1 MALDIE
7 LETTESTY
15 TKLLGQ
21 PPFRR
26 FFLSQVMVSIG
37 DGFFGV
43 MVTFLALAMGASV
56 GTLGIVAFC
65 VTFPRGILGILGG
78 AVADHYDRKKLMVFC
93 DWVRGSGV
101 LILALL
107 LHMNAL
113 SIFWLTFIGAIVTST
128 YAVSKPASKAF
139 VPSLVRKKEL
149 TLANGLVQS
158 VLWPCFFLGAGLV
171 GGLSALNMTPANSL
185 IICALLFFCSQ
196 TLLTGIK
203 AQTPHTIARTAFQ
216 LLQQLHTGWIEL
228 LSHRALMVRITGYFF
243 YTVAWRGTLQIALP
257 LYAVST
263 LEQPATFYSSLM
275 VACGIGELVSSLVIG
290 KLRIANNLKLAFCG
304 EIILA
309 LALLVLVASAFTGL
323 PAMPLA
329 FIASVLIG
337 LSATVID
344 IPLITAIQTQI
355 DDDKSG
361 KIFSYW
367 SALGALGGSI
377 GILIISGLISVL
389 GLDISIAV
397 IAAGLVIAAVVA
409 YGLAYRGGT
418 R

>member
-1 MALDIE
+1 MALGIE
-7 LETTESTY
+7 LKTADSSY
-15 TKLLGQ
+15 IRLLAE
-21 PPFRR
+21 PTFRR

-43 MVTFLALAMGASV
+43 LVTFLALTMGASV

-78 AVADHYDRKKLMVFC
+78 AVADQYDRKKLMVFC
-93 DWVRGSGV
+93 DWVRGSGA
-101 LILALL
+101 LALALL
-107 LHMNAL
+107 LHMDAL
-113 SIFWLTFIGAIVTST
+113 SIVWLTFIGAMVTST

-139 VPSLVRKKEL
+139 VPSLVETKQL

-171 GGLSALNMTPANSL
+171 GGLSALNVTPANSL

-196 TLLTGIK
+196 TLLTGMK
-203 AQTPHTIARTAFQ
+203 AQTLPTSARSPFQ
-216 LLQQLHTGWIEL
+216 LLQQLHTGWITL
-228 LSHRALMVRITGYFF
+228 LSHRALMVRITNYFF

-257 LYAVST
+257 LYTVGT

-309 LALLVLVASAFTGL
+309 LALLVLVASALTDV
-323 PAMPLA
+323 PAIPLA

-344 IPLITAIQTQI
+344 IPLITAIQREI
-355 DDDKSG
+355 DDDKSAR
-361 KIFSYW
+361 IFSYW
-367 SALGALGGSI
+367 SALGALGGSV
-377 GILIISGLISVL
+377 GILIVSGLISLL
-389 GLDISIAV
+389 GLETSMAV
-397 IAAGLVIAAVVA
+397 MAAWLVIAAIVA
-409 YGLAYRGGT
+409 YGLAYRGGP

>member
-1 MALDIE
+1 MALGIE
-7 LETTESTY
+7 LKTAESSY
-15 TKLLGQ
+15 IRLLAE
-21 PPFRR
+21 PMFRR

-43 MVTFLALAMGASV
+43 LVTFLALTMGASV

-78 AVADHYDRKKLMVFC
+78 AVADQYDRKKLMVFC
-93 DWVRGSGV
+93 DWVRGSGA
-101 LILALL
+101 LALALL
-107 LHMNAL
+107 LHMDAL
-113 SIFWLTFIGAIVTST
+113 SIVWLTFIGAMVTST

-139 VPSLVRKKEL
+139 VPSLVETKQL

-171 GGLSALNMTPANSL
+171 GGLSALNVTPANSL

-196 TLLTGIK
+196 TLLTGMK
-203 AQTPHTIARTAFQ
+203 AQTLPTSARSAFQ
-216 LLQQLHTGWIEL
+216 LLQQLHTGWITL

-257 LYAVST
+257 LYAVGT

-309 LALLVLVASAFTGL
+309 LALLVLVASALTDV
-323 PAMPLA
+323 PAIPLA

-344 IPLITAIQTQI
+344 IPLITAIQREI
-355 DDDKSG
+355 DDDKSAR
-361 KIFSYW
+361 IFSYW
-367 SALGALGGSI
+367 SALGALGGSV
-377 GILIISGLISVL
+377 GILIVSGLISLL
-389 GLDISIAV
+389 GLETSMAV
-397 IAAGLVIAAVVA
+397 MAAWLVIAAIVA
-409 YGLAYRGGT
+409 YGLAYRGGP